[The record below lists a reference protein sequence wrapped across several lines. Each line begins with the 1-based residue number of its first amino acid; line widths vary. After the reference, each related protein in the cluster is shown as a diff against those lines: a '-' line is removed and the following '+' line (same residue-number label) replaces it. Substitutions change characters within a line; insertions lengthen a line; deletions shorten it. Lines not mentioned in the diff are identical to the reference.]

1 MINLKS
7 NSHEMS
13 VDLLKKILKKYR
25 PTRTTFEAERM
36 QERSRVPLV
45 SSTGRVMDHIWCK
58 PENTIRIVIELE
70 NLDDDDM
77 KDIIKKERV
86 EVE

>member
-13 VDLLKKILKKYR
+13 VDVLKKFLKKYK
-25 PTRTTFEAERM
+25 PTRIMFEAERR
-36 QERSRVPLV
+36 QEQSRVPLV

-58 PENTIRIVIELE
+58 PENTIQIVIELE
-70 NLDDDDM
+70 NLEDDEM
-77 KDIIKKERV
+77 IDIIKKAGSR
-86 EVE
+86 